1 MRSIFDI
8 LHKNFQE
15 DQLNYRRFPGL
26 PGVVDTLFGQWPAT
40 NCAAQPTA
48 NAGQNITEHNLKDA
62 DFGAGKRIPQ
72 CDRSFIVRT
81 GQHALVIRTPDYR
94 TILYTAAQ
102 KSLMIYTRAHNKN
115 EIGSFIVRTGQH
127 ALKIRTLD

>member
-94 TILYTAAQ
+94 TTPCPRKKQATLIFNIT
-102 KSLMIYTRAHNKN
+102 SPSV
-115 EIGSFIVRTGQH
+115 EIFLQC
-127 ALKIRTLD
+127 LKHFVQE